1 MIYEREVEE
10 PVKLIES
17 YSKRGELLTKEGK
30 SKIAPPHFLKVAL
43 LLPRPTR
50 SLGSTLGVWTRKKRL
65 VYWKLTLNRV
75 FWREGNSDI

>member
-50 SLGSTLGVWTRKKRL
+50 
-65 VYWKLTLNRV
+65 
-75 FWREGNSDI
+75 